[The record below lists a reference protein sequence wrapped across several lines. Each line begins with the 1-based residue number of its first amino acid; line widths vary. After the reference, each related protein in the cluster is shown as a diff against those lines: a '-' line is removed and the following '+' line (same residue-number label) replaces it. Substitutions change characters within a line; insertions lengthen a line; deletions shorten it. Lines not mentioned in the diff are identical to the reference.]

1 MYKHIV
7 LLLLSGVLML
17 PLTGQT
23 APNNSL
29 MAHRAAKVDALRN
42 LSEQVYG
49 LRLNSGTTVR
59 NFVVASDT
67 VRTELAVRIQG
78 AREVDSQILADGM
91 VEVTVAITLGQVESI
106 LGRQLR
112 FDSET
117 IEAVGYGVAASNN
130 EINSG
135 ATALPLSNTARAIG
149 YGLAPAESGLSKAE
163 KNLLGYRAAKS
174 DALRNLAEQ
183 IDQVE
188 VTAGTTVQEFRVTS
202 DRINSRVRT
211 LLRKARVV
219 SEKKLADGR
228 YQVEVETD
236 ITDLYELP

>member
-1 MYKHIV
+1 MHRHIV
-7 LLLLSGVLML
+7 LLLLSGVLLL

-23 APNNSL
+23 EPNNSL

-49 LRLNSGTTVR
+49 LRLNSGTTVH

-91 VEVTVAITLGQVESI
+91 VVVTVAITLGQVESI

-117 IEAVGYGVAASNN
+117 IEAVGYGVAAGNN
-130 EINSG
+130 ETNNGS
-135 ATALPLSNTARAIG
+135 AALSPSSTARAIG
-149 YGLAPAESGLSKAE
+149 YGLAPAESGLTKAE

-228 YQVEVETD
+228 YQLEVETD
-236 ITDLYELP
+236 ITDLYEL